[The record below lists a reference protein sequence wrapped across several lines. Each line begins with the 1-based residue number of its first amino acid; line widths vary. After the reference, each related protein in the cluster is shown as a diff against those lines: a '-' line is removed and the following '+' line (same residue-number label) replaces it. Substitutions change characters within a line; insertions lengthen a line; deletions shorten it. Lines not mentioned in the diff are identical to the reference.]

1 MASERATSPIPTITA
16 RPSPEEKAQFV
27 ELAASLGVSESAL
40 ALTAIR
46 ALLDTNQPRPDVV
59 RPEECREP
67 ANSRL
72 TIRLRP
78 GDSAAVRVR
87 ATRRGFK
94 PSAYIAGLVRAHLT
108 HSPPLP
114 KNEVDLLKQ
123 AISVLTRL
131 GHLLAAITREVAK
144 EGILPPE
151 LAKQLSLT
159 RGVVAGVERIAHDLV
174 KAALIAWESKYD

>member
-16 RPSPEEKAQFV
+16 RPSPEDKALFV

-46 ALLDTNQPRPDVV
+46 ALLDSNQPRPDVL
-59 RPEECREP
+59 RPDDGCKP
-67 ANSRL
+67 ATDRI

-78 GDSAAVRVR
+78 GDAATIHDR

-108 HSPPLP
+108 HNPPLP

-123 AISVLTRL
+123 GISILTRL
-131 GHLLAAITREVAK
+131 GHLLAQITREGAR

-151 LAKQLSLT
+151 LAKELS
-159 RGVVAGVERIAHDLV
+159 
-174 KAALIAWESKYD
+174 